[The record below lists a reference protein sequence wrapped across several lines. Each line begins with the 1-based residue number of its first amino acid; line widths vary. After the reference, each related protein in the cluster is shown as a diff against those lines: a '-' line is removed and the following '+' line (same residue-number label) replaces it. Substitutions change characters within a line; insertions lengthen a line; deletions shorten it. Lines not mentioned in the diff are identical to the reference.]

1 MPRRDPKARK
11 ADTTYRTLED
21 RRGRQLY
28 RMAMWWMA
36 NGDRD
41 VMTYMRDAIRE
52 WLAED
57 KHAGRPRP
65 KYPERE
71 IELTGATVLARI
83 WAAKREA
90 DRADKKMKWAYG
102 CRPKNI

>member
-1 MPRRDPKARK
+1 MPRRDPQARK

-36 NGDRD
+36 NGDKEILS
-41 VMTYMRDAIRE
+41 YMRDALRE

-71 IELTGATVLARI
+71 IELVNHVVVARVRATK
-83 WAAKREA
+83 AASLRA
-90 DRADKKMKWAYG
+90 DRALKWSHG
-102 CRPKNI
+102 CKPKNM